1 MYVHGA
7 FNYLIH
13 REKQISYIHTYLL
26 LLCCGECE
34 SEQNFV
40 LIV

>member
-13 REKQISYIHTYLL
+13 REKQISYIHTYLF
-26 LLCCGECE
+26 EHTAI
-34 SEQNFV
+34 V
-40 LIV
+40 LRRM